1 MPQSTSLWFESALV
15 GATWGDRV
23 RLSIS
28 DGRIAR
34 VDCDVAP
41 GPGDTR
47 HGIAIPGVTNLH
59 SHAFQRGMAG
69 LAEVRGPSHDS
80 FWTWREIMYR
90 FLSLMTPDDVEAVAA
105 LAYMEM
111 LETGFTRVAEFHY
124 LHHQPSGAPYANP
137 AEMAERIAAAGAGT
151 GISVALLP
159 CFYAH
164 GGIGGDPPVA
174 GQRRFITSLDQFAS
188 LVERSAAIGNTA
200 AFRVAGLSPHSLRAV
215 TEAEIRAVIE
225 MAGRG
230 VIHMHVS
237 EQPKEVD
244 DCLAWSGRRP
254 VEWLLET
261 FELGPQWCLIH
272 ATHTTE
278 AELARAAAR
287 SVIMGL
293 CPITEANLGD
303 GIFKTAHWLSL
314 GPKGGGAFGVGTD
327 SNVLI
332 GVADELR
339 QLEYA
344 QRLVTG
350 QRNAIA
356 SVDGQSSGALLFQAA
371 LDGGARAVGL
381 PAADCRLTV
390 GSIADIVELDSEH
403 VALAGRAGD
412 ALIDGWIFGA
422 NRSAIRTVWS
432 RGERVVADG
441 RHIDRDAISE
451 RYRAVIRRV
460 MR

>member
-1 MPQSTSLWFESALV
+1 MQTSTSLWFDTALID
-15 GATWGDRV
+15 GTWRERV
-23 RLSIS
+23 RMSVAGGLIASIET
-28 DGRIAR
+28 GAQPH
-34 VDCDVAP
+34 A
-41 GPGDTR
+41 GDER

-90 FLSLMTPDDVEAVAA
+90 FLARMTPDDVQAVAA

-124 LHHQPSGAPYANP
+124 LHHQPTGEPYANP
-137 AEMAERIAAAGAGT
+137 AEMAEQIAAAGVTT

-164 GGIGGDPPVA
+164 GGIGGAPPVD

-188 LVERSAAIGNTA
+188 LVDRSAAIGNTA

-215 TEAEIRAVIE
+215 TEAEIRTVVE
-225 MAGRG
+225 MAAGRP
-230 VIHMHVS
+230 IHMHVS

-244 DCLAWSGRRP
+244 DCFAWSGKRP
-254 VEWLLET
+254 VEWLLDT

-278 AELARAAAR
+278 AELSRAATR
-287 SVIMGL
+287 GVIMGL

-303 GIFKTAHWLSL
+303 GIFKTAHWMSL
-314 GPKGGGAFGVGTD
+314 GGTGGGAFGVGTD

-332 GVADELR
+332 GVADEIR

-344 QRLVTG
+344 QRLATG
-350 QRNAIA
+350 MRNAIA
-356 SVDGQSSGALLFQAA
+356 SRDGQSTGALLFATA
-371 LDGGARAVGL
+371 LDGGARAAGLGLDDCGLKVG
-381 PAADCRLTV
+381 AT
-390 GSIADIVELDSEH
+390 ADIVELDRDH
-403 VALAGRAGD
+403 VSLAGRSGD
-412 ALIDGWIFGA
+412 ALLDGWIFAA
-422 NRSAIRTVWS
+422 NRSAVSTVWS
-432 RGERVVADG
+432 RGVRVVADG
-441 RHIDRDAISE
+441 QHIARDVISA
-451 RYRAVIRRV
+451 RYRAVIRRI
-460 MR
+460 ME